1 MKSNLDERQELKLL
15 KIQHYGCWLAF
26 WGLLADILIQMILG
40 NMVFKNFI
48 GEVIVFMSLVI
59 YLVVASLKEG
69 IWDRKYKPNL
79 KTNLLFST
87 IGALVEGIVFFFIS
101 YRDYQNLKGSIGIM
115 ILIFFMMEIVC
126 MILFTVAG
134 KIYKKRVHQLEDS
147 NEE

>member
-26 WGLLADILIQMILG
+26 WGLLVDILIQMILG
-40 NMVFKNFI
+40 NMVKNFI

-87 IGALVEGIVFFFIS
+87 IGALVEGIVFFIIS
-101 YRDYQNLKGSIGIM
+101 YRDYHNLKGSIGIM
-115 ILIFFMMEIVC
+115 ILMFFVMEIVC
-126 MILFTVAG
+126 MILLTVAG
-134 KIYKKRVHQLEDS
+134 KFYKKRVRR
-147 NEE
+147 NF

>member
-40 NMVFKNFI
+40 N
-48 GEVIVFMSLVI
+48 IVFMSLVI

-87 IGALVEGIVFFFIS
+87 IGALVEGIVFFIIS